1 MSSRTCGILKSKEPG
16 EHQVHPQSTGLE
28 VAEAHRLLQGHSQP
42 RESAGN
48 GGNWEEKLGQTPL
61 EPRVKPLM
69 EPPPLVAGEFLLP
82 VFPTLES
89 SLEHSM
95 NLVVNPLSLELD
107 WESRQ
112 GSDSQ
117 NRFQADFVP
126 FFFFFF
132 SPTSSLEKLPEMASL
147 RPNAHPRLFLSRNF
161 NKRVKTTAQNSWK
174 KQLDLF
180 LFVFSKREE
189 IWEIHGPPDPSGLG
203 FPPGFVGERG
213 KSRDYGV
220 VCGRIPPLGAGNP
233 NFGAGFK
240 KWENLG

>member
-1 MSSRTCGILKSKEPG
+1 M
-16 EHQVHPQSTGLE
+16 
-28 VAEAHRLLQGHSQP
+28 AEAHRLLQGHSQP

-126 FFFFFF
+126 FFFF
-132 SPTSSLEKLPEMASL
+132 LLPHL
-147 RPNAHPRLFLSRNF
+147 TLGKTSRNGISET
-161 NKRVKTTAQNSWK
+161 KRSSQ
-174 KQLDLF
+174 
-180 LFVFSKREE
+180 
-189 IWEIHGPPDPSGLG
+189 I
-203 FPPGFVGERG
+203 
-213 KSRDYGV
+213 
-220 VCGRIPPLGAGNP
+220 IPVQE
-233 NFGAGFK
+233 F
-240 KWENLG
+240 